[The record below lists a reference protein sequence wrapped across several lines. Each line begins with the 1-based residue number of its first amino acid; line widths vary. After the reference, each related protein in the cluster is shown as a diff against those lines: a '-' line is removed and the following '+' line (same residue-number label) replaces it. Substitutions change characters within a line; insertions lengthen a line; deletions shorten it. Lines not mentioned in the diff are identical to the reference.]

1 VNTLIGT
8 RHLVRLA
15 LRRDRF
21 LLPVWIILF
30 AILPYSSAAATI
42 SLYTTPESLVGP
54 ATAVNDSPALLALY
68 GRIYDVTSLGAV
80 SLFKLNAFGAALVA
94 IFAIILMVRH
104 TRGEEEAGRLELVG
118 ATVIGRHA
126 PLAAAFLVTVGSVL
140 TIGLL
145 TAAFLVGAGLS
156 ATGSIAF
163 GAAWAAVGAA
173 FAAVAGITAQVT
185 SSARAASGLAIALL
199 GLAYVLRAV
208 GDAGSPTWLSWLSPV
223 GWGQHLRAYQ
233 GERWWVLL
241 LPVAFALGV
250 TAVAFLLV
258 QRRDHGAGLFPDRLG
273 PESARAMLGHPLGL
287 AWRLQRGSLYGW
299 LVAFLFLGLLFG
311 NLAANVSGFLD
322 SPNAQELLQRLGG
335 VQGLTDSFISTELSF
350 VGIAAAA
357 YGIQATLR
365 LRSEEAAL
373 RSESILATGVTR
385 LGWASSHVIVALLG
399 TAVLLAGAGL
409 AAGITHSASTGRA
422 EDLWRVLVAAVVRV
436 PAAWVLVG
444 IAVAVFGLVPR
455 WALAGWIALVVFLV
469 LGEFGPLFELPQAV
483 MDISPFAHSPSL
495 PGGAFSALSLAALVL
510 LAGSLVTIGFVG
522 FRRRDVPVT

>member
-1 VNTLIGT
+1 MNTLIGT

-21 LLPVWIILF
+21 LLPIWILLF

-42 SLYTTPESLVGP
+42 SLYTTPESMIEP
-54 ATAVNDSPALLALY
+54 AQAVNDSPALLALY
-68 GRIYDVTSLGAV
+68 GRIYDVTSVGAV

-126 PLAAAFLVTVGSVL
+126 SLAAAFLVTVGTVVTL
-140 TIGLL
+140 GLL
-145 TAAFLVGAGLS
+145 TAVFLIGAGLS

-163 GAAWAAVGAA
+163 GLAWAAVGTA

-185 SSARAASGLAIALL
+185 SSARAATGMAISLL

-208 GDAGSPTWLSWLSPV
+208 GDAGSPSWLGWLSPV
-223 GWGQHLRAYQ
+223 GWGQHVRAYQ

-241 LPVAFALGV
+241 LPVVFAVAL
-250 TAVAFLLV
+250 TAVGFVLV

-273 PESARAMLGHPLGL
+273 PESAAAMLGRPLGL

-299 LVAFLFLGLLFG
+299 LFAFLFLGLLFG
-311 NLAANVSGFLD
+311 NLAANVSTFLNT
-322 SPNAQELLQRLGG
+322 PNAQELLQRLGG

-357 YGIQATLR
+357 YGVQAALR

-373 RSESILATGVTR
+373 RSESILATGVSR
-385 LGWASSHVIVALLG
+385 LGWASSHVIVALFG

-409 AAGITHSASTGRA
+409 AAGLTHSAATGHA
-422 EDLWRVLVAAVVRV
+422 EDLWRVFAAAVVRV

-444 IAVAVFGLVPR
+444 IAVAVFGLAPR
-455 WALAGWIALVVFLV
+455 WALAGWIALVAFLV
-469 LGEFGPLFELPQAV
+469 LGEFGPLFELPETV

-495 PGGAFSALSLAALVL
+495 PGGSFSAVPVVALVVVAAALVAL
-510 LAGSLVTIGFVG
+510 GFAG